1 MSHLHNAGNVR
12 EIFLCTNSS
21 LSKFKGDCDKRREL
35 WDCWLLLL
43 GPIDFRLGSLDSMV
57 VPFFIE

>member
-1 MSHLHNAGNVR
+1 MSHLHNARNVR

-43 GPIDFRLGSLDSMV
+43 GPIDTRVFV
-57 VPFFIE
+57 WAH